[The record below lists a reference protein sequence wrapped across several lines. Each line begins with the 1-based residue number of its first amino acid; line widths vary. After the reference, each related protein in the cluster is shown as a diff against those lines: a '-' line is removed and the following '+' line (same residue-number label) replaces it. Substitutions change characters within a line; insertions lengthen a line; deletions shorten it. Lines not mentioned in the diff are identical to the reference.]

1 MSHPLP
7 IDEKAVPSPDPHGR
21 PGQYDAIPE
30 LSSSYQLQRTT
41 TQQSMVS
48 QKGDTVAVGAMTA
61 EGVGTT
67 PELALE
73 AEEAA
78 EGRRDVES
86 AQPEPEFPVLSI
98 WRIMAIAMVTTLA
111 MALSGAGNMSLSIS
125 LPDIQRDLKVRDSE
139 LHWISAAFALTN
151 GCFLLLSGRLADVY
165 GRKTCFIIG
174 VAWYAIWNLIG
185 GFMQNTAA
193 FVVTRALAGMGSAL
207 SIPSSIGIIA
217 STFTGRTRSSAFA
230 CFSAGGPI
238 GGGLGFT
245 LGGVLTAYT
254 EPKWRAALW
263 LFAGMAAFVAVAACF
278 VVLPDR
284 HLDPDRRIDW
294 AGAALVTCGLVLL
307 MFAISSAEAAPQG
320 WRTPYIIAVIV
331 VSVFLIACFFVWE
344 HFVEHRTSRPP
355 LMRLALWTRSKG
367 KLAAVY
373 FIGGISWM
381 GFTTFFYNGTLF
393 FQNVQGASVI
403 TAMLRFLPSTISG
416 LICNVV
422 VAKIVHI
429 VPGHLLICFGIAAT
443 GVANIFMALSDAD
456 AMYWKLP
463 FNAMW
468 LAVLGADFLISVGS
482 IFVSTLALPEEQ
494 SVAGALFQTMVQL
507 GGALGL
513 AFVNVVQ
520 TSITMKQMEKGD
532 DHRIAL
538 MKGLHGAF
546 YFAAG
551 ASFASMLIALVM
563 LRGMGAYGAKKKTSI
578 KSKDS
583 ADSNE
588 SEATRVEQSPAD
600 TAEVPVV
607 EKSSEKAKAPD
618 ADPVTQK

>member
-1 MSHPLP
+1 MSRPF
-7 IDEKAVPSPDPHGR
+7 DEKAAPDPDSHGR
-21 PGQYDAIPE
+21 TGRYDAVPE
-30 LSSSYQLQRTT
+30 LNSTPRLDLQPTT
-41 TQQSMVS
+41 TRQSMASV
-48 QKGDTVAVGAMTA
+48 KGEPVAAIAA

-73 AEEAA
+73 AGEAEEA
-78 EGRRDVES
+78 RDLDLES
-86 AQPEPEFPVLSI
+86 AAPEPEFPVLSV
-98 WRIMAIAMVTTLA
+98 WRTMAIALVATFA
-111 MALSGAGNMSLSIS
+111 MALSGAGNMSLSIA
-125 LPDIQRDLKVRDSE
+125 LPDIQRDLHVIDSE
-139 LHWISAAFALTN
+139 LHWISAAFSLTN

-165 GRKTCFIIG
+165 GRKTCFVIG

-207 SIPSSIGIIA
+207 SIPSAIGIIA

-238 GGGLGFT
+238 GGGLGIT
-245 LGGVLTAYT
+245 MGGLLTEYT

-263 LFAGMAAFVAVAACF
+263 LFAGMAAANAVAAVF

-294 AGAALVTCGLVLL
+294 AGAALITSGLVLL

-320 WRTPYIIAVIV
+320 WKTPYIIAVIV
-331 VSVFLIACFFVWE
+331 VAAFIIACFFCWE
-344 HFVEHRTSRPP
+344 HFVETRTNRPP

-367 KLAAVY
+367 KLAATY

-381 GFTTFFYNGTLF
+381 GFTTFFYNTTLF
-393 FQNVQGASVI
+393 FQKVQGSSVI
-403 TAMLRFLPSTISG
+403 TTMLQFLPSTISG
-416 LICNVV
+416 LICNVI

-429 VPGHLLICFGIAAT
+429 VPGQLLICFGIAAT
-443 GVANIFMALSDAD
+443 GVANIFMAIAPAD

-482 IFVSTLALPEEQ
+482 IFVSTLALPAEQ

-520 TSITMKQMEKGD
+520 TSISVKETAKGT
-532 DHRIAL
+532 DHKTAL
-538 MKGLHGAF
+538 LDGLHGAF

-551 ASFASMLIALVM
+551 ASFTAMLIALVM

-578 KSKDS
+578 RS

-588 SEATRVEQSPAD
+588 SEETRVDQPPEV
-600 TAEVPVV
+600 AEFAAI
-607 EKSSEKAKAPD
+607 EKVGEKAPLEKGP
-618 ADPVTQK
+618 QK